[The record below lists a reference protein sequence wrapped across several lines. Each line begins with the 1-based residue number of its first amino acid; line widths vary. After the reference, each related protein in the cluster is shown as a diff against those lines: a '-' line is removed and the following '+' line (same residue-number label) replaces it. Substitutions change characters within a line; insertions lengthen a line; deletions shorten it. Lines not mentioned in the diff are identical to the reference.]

1 MLLTARVCAEKS
13 GVLTFAHTRPRRQAP
28 AGNCKKP
35 EQMKF
40 EKIHNK
46 GQARLFENPVLEML
60 TKANPIVI
68 WSMYLPFI
76 LGFPYYAV
84 SYLDYSV
91 GYAVGFFFFGMFF
104 WTFFEYLAHRW
115 AFHWVAQSK
124 RAQKFIYIMHG
135 NHHHYPRDR
144 ERLFMPPLPSIILAT
159 VIFLTQYF
167 ILGNKAFM
175 FFPGFML
182 GYLLYASMHYAIH
195 AWNPP
200 FKWMKPLWRNHH
212 LHHYKDEHK
221 GFGVSST
228 LWDHIF
234 GTMFDLRKEK
244 EDKEKVKDLMFE
256 KKAVG

>member
-1 MLLTARVCAEKS
+1 
-13 GVLTFAHTRPRRQAP
+13 
-28 AGNCKKP
+28 
-35 EQMKF
+35 MKF

-46 GQARLFENPVLEML
+46 GQAQLFKNPYLEML
-60 TKANPIVI
+60 TKANPLVI

-76 LGFPYYAV
+76 IGFPIYASSQLGFGAGRV
-84 SYLDYSV
+84 ALLFL
-91 GYAVGFFFFGMFF
+91 GGMFF
-104 WTFFEYLAHRW
+104 WTFFEYLAHRF
-115 AFHWVAQSK
+115 AFHWIAESP
-124 RAQKFIYIMHG
+124 RLQKFVYIMHG

-144 ERLFMPPLPSIILAT
+144 DRLFMPPVPSIILAAG
-159 VIFLTQYF
+159 IFGIMYLSMGDYVF
-167 ILGNKAFM
+167 S

-228 LWDHIF
+228 FWDHVF
-234 GTMFDLRKEK
+234 GTMFDLKKEK
-244 EDKEKVKDLMFE
+244 EDKTKVQELMFE
-256 KKAVG
+256 KKGSKEKGDV